1 MPIGDGMGAPAG
13 NTAGAL
19 LLITSYGQIWEV
31 ISALNSSPWT
41 AESFGADQAKA
52 NSARE
57 YLAHSTISGGAMAAV
72 AARVGRSWWPL
83 IGAGAGVTYAW
94 WIYTRALRRATKSG
108 SDGWG
113 SGQDTALRGATWG
126 LKG

>member
-1 MPIGDGMGAPAG
+1 VPIDPGGAAATGD
-13 NTAGAL
+13 TAAAI

-41 AESFGADQAKA
+41 AESFGADTAKA
-52 NSARE
+52 KSARE
-57 YLAHSTISGGAMAAV
+57 YLAHSTISGGLMAAI
-72 AARVGRSWWPL
+72 AARVARSWWPL
-83 IGAGAGVTYAW
+83 IGAGAGVGYAW
-94 WIYTRALRRATKSG
+94 WIYSRALRRASNSG

-113 SGQDTALRGATWG
+113 AGQDTALRGGTWG